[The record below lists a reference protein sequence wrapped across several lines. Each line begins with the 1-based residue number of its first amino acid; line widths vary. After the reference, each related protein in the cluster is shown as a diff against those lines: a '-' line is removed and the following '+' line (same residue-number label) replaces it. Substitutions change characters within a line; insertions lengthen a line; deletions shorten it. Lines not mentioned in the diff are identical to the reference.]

1 MTYPINILIARLKQ
15 APRTGVN
22 PGKADKTAFTNTD
35 TEDTAQLKAD
45 VKEIEKSID
54 ALVKDLGKYSEVV
67 NKLNTENLSLQKGI
81 SVLTKDFEDYAGA
94 MVDVVKGAT
103 YLEQRNAGLNKNLG
117 ITSKTAAKLGEA
129 FDVLGEGVEGVSE
142 GIGVAG
148 SQLRVYAQE
157 LNKTLPGMS
166 GLIAGTNKAKMF
178 NEKFSKSLLGAT
190 NLLREHTGLTEE
202 QTQKYLLY
210 AASQGKSALETM
222 TATQKWA
229 EEFETATG
237 MTGVYTMALEEIS
250 NLSEDVAMTYR
261 KYPGMLE
268 KSVVKAKLL
277 GTSFEKIENMAT
289 NMLNIEQSVGQEL
302 EYQLLSGKRL
312 VNQQGESITE
322 NLRIAKLSGNSADQ
336 VKAMNDLLTT
346 QGDVLDGNNHYAKE
360 QLAQLTGYTT
370 QELSKMRQTRAML
383 KEAKMSDEDIN
394 GILSLEGDAYQKK
407 MAELAKTNPEVAGLI
422 TTLKETTSKQ
432 TTDQLLG
439 EILTLQRD
447 KGIRVMLGGKS
458 QEDLITGARTDV
470 IGQGT
475 TFGTGGAIPE
485 MTSWGQQFQKPE
497 IAKMIGILQQ
507 EGELLTA
514 TKGPLEAFINKLP
527 AGNAALGK
535 FNTTLQTLID
545 TVYGTGKKGSN
556 DASTPGG
563 VITGTN
569 PSGGGGSG
577 GTLDGIV
584 VNDGLIKFHPA
595 DKFAA
600 IPQGAAL
607 LASTSTGALEGSV
620 DKIMGKG
627 NGTAVVD
634 PAPIANAI
642 MAALASMKVNVN
654 YDVGK
659 AAEAASFKFNQGI
672 NG

>member
-15 APRTGVN
+15 APRLGTT
-22 PGKADKTAFTNTD
+22 GKADKTAFTNTD
-35 TEDTAQLKAD
+35 TADRAQLAAD
-45 VKEIEKSID
+45 VKEIQKNVD
-54 ALVKDLGKYSEVV
+54 GLVTNLGMYADVV

-103 YLEQRNAGLNKNLG
+103 YLEQRNAALNKNLG

-129 FDVLGEGVEGVSE
+129 FDVMGED
-142 GIGVAG
+142 IGVAG

-166 GLIAGTNKAKMF
+166 GFLAGTNKAKMF

-229 EEFETATG
+229 EEFESATG

-360 QLAQLTGYTT
+360 QLAQLTGYTV
-370 QELSKMRQTRAML
+370 EEMARMRQTRAML

-497 IAKMIGILQQ
+497 IAKMIGILQT

-514 TKGPLEAFINKLP
+514 TKGPLNAFIDKLP
-527 AGNAALGK
+527 LGNAALGK

-545 TVYGTGKKGSN
+545 TAYGTGKKASN

-563 VITGTN
+563 VITGTT
-569 PSGGGGSG
+569 PT
-577 GTLDGIV
+577 GTTVPDGIV

-634 PAPIANAI
+634 PGPIAAAI
-642 MAALASMKVNVN
+642 MSALASMKVNVN

-659 AAEAASFKFNQGI
+659 AAEAATFKLNQGI

>member
-15 APRTGVN
+15 APRLGATN
-22 PGKADKTAFTNTD
+22 PPKKTTFVDNDTSDKAN
-35 TEDTAQLKAD
+35 LKAD
-45 VKEIEKSID
+45 VKEINEGID
-54 ALVKDLGKYSEVV
+54 DLVKNLGKYSEVV

-81 SVLTKDFEDYAGA
+81 SVLTKDFEDYAVA

-129 FDVLGEGVEGVSE
+129 FDVMGE

-222 TATQKWA
+222 SATQKWA
-229 EEFETATG
+229 EEFESATG

-360 QLAQLTGYTT
+360 QLAQLTGYTV
-370 QELSKMRQTRAML
+370 QEMARMRQTRAML

-407 MAELAKTNPEVAGLI
+407 MAELAKTDPKVAGLI
-422 TTLKETTSKQ
+422 TELKETTSKQ

-497 IAKMIGILQQ
+497 IAKMIGILQT

-514 TKGPLEAFINKLP
+514 TKGPLNAFIDKLP
-527 AGNAALGK
+527 LGNAALGK

-545 TVYGTGKKGSN
+545 TAYGTGKKASN

-563 VITGTN
+563 VITGTT
-569 PSGGGGSG
+569 PT
-577 GTLDGIV
+577 GTTVPDGIV

-620 DKIMGKG
+620 DKLMGNKS
-627 NGTAVVD
+627 NVAVVD
-634 PAPIANAI
+634 PGPIAAAI
-642 MAALASMKVNVN
+642 MSALASMKVNVN

-659 AAEAASFKFNQGI
+659 AAEAATFKLNQGI